1 MASGDTQ
8 PTQPLAGGAYAYA
21 PAAPPR
27 KRRRAWPW
35 ILVVV
40 VVAGLAVAA
49 WFAGEWIAQGIVT
62 KTIRDQVVTQLSLP
76 ADQEVD
82 VVVEG
87 AVLPQLIRGS
97 LDEVTVSSQ
106 DVALEAF
113 VGDVTVHARDIPIRG
128 DGGAGAASATVVL
141 DVEQLRTLLST
152 IPDFPTESL
161 GLAEPDVTMTTEL
174 SLFGAVVPIGIALT
188 PTAVDGDIVLT
199 PASLEV
205 AGSQITANELSNR
218 FGRITDAVL
227 RDYTICI
234 AQYIPAGVELSS
246 IAVTGDQVIAE
257 LDVDGAIVN
266 DTSLQEVGECA

>member
-8 PTQPLAGGAYAYA
+8 PTQPLPGAYAYA
-21 PAAPPR
+21 PPAPTR

-35 ILVVV
+35 VILIV

-49 WFAGEWIAQGIVT
+49 WFAGEWIAEGIVT

-76 ADQEVD
+76 ADQDVD

-97 LDEVTVSSQ
+97 LDDVTVSSE

-113 VGDVTVHARDIPIRG
+113 VGDVTVHAQDIAIRG
-128 DGGAGAASATVVL
+128 EAAAREATATVVL
-141 DVEQLRTLLST
+141 DLEQLRTLLST
-152 IPDFPTESL
+152 IQDFPTDSL
-161 GLAEPDVTMTTEL
+161 GLAEPDVTMSTEL
-174 SLFGAVVPIGIALT
+174 SLFGAALPIGIALT

-199 PASLEV
+199 PASLDL
-205 AGSQITANELSNR
+205 AGSEITAEQLSDR
-218 FGRITDAVL
+218 FGRLTDAVL

-246 IAVTGDQVIAE
+246 IAVTGDQVIAQ
-257 LDVDGAIVN
+257 LDVDGAIVS
-266 DTSLQEVGECA
+266 DPALQETGVCA

>member
-8 PTQPLAGGAYAYA
+8 PTQPLPGAYAYA
-21 PAAPPR
+21 PPAPTR

-35 ILVVV
+35 IIVII

-76 ADQEVD
+76 ADQDVD

-97 LDEVTVSSQ
+97 LDDVTVSSE
-106 DVALEAF
+106 DVALQSF
-113 VGDVTVHARDIPIRG
+113 VGDVTVHAQDIAIRG
-128 DGGAGAASATVVL
+128 EAAARAATATVVL
-141 DVEQLRTLLST
+141 DLEQLRTLLST
-152 IPDFPTESL
+152 IQDFPTDSL
-161 GLAEPDVTMTTEL
+161 GLAEPDVTMSTEL
-174 SLFGAVVPIGIALT
+174 SLFGATLPIGIALT

-199 PASLEV
+199 PASLQL
-205 AGSQITANELSNR
+205 AGGEITAEELSDR
-218 FGRITDAVL
+218 FGRVTDAVL
-227 RDYTICI
+227 RDYTVCI

-246 IAVTGDQVIAE
+246 IAVTGDQVIAQ
-257 LDVDGAIVN
+257 LDVDGAIVS
-266 DTSLQEVGECA
+266 DPALQETGVCA

>member
-8 PTQPLAGGAYAYA
+8 PTQPLTGAYAYA
-21 PAAPPR
+21 PPAPPR

-35 ILVVV
+35 ILVIVI
-40 VVAGLAVAA
+40 VAGLAVAA
-49 WFAGEWIAQGIVT
+49 WFAGEWIAHGIVT

-97 LDEVTVSSQ
+97 LDDVTVSSQ

-113 VGDVTVHARDIPIRG
+113 VGDVTVRAQDVAIRG
-128 DGGAGAASATVVL
+128 EGGAREASATVVL
-141 DVEQLRTLLST
+141 DVEQLRTLLAT
-152 IPDFPTESL
+152 IPDFPTDSL

-174 SLFGAVVPIGIALT
+174 SLFGAALPIGIALT

-199 PASLEV
+199 PASLQL
-205 AGSQITANELSNR
+205 AGSEITAEQLSDR

-246 IAVTGDQVIAE
+246 IAVTGDQVTAE

-266 DTSLQEVGECA
+266 DTSLQEMGECD